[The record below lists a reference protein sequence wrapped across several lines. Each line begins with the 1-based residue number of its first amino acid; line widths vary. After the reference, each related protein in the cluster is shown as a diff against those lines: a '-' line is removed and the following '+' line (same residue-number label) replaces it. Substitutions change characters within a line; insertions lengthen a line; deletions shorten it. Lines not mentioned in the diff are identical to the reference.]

1 MDLSPIVYV
10 TTNKI
15 QNSLPTKPLVALLDS
30 GSSHTMVKQNSLPH
44 GTIPNQSEPKR
55 TTTTNGTFS
64 TNSEVHLHQVKFPEF
79 GNHCI
84 DNIKADIFDS
94 PSCRYDLIIGRDILK
109 IMGIKIDFKGHV
121 LTWMGRDLPM
131 KSSSDFSPTKV
142 DEVEQYFNHLRE
154 TEEDEDFDIFAEL
167 YADDVLI
174 KDRKYQAVSP
184 EEVVRQ
190 LDHLTVDQRQKL
202 KTTFEKY
209 KRVFDGTLGKHP
221 TAKID
226 IELIPGAKPIYQSPY
241 PVSFK
246 RKALFQREL
255 NNMIADGVF
264 TRIGESEWGFP
275 SFIIPKKDGRVRWL
289 SDFRK
294 LNKLIVRK
302 PFPLPKIQDIL
313 QQRGKYTYFTKID
326 LSMMFYC
333 FELSERSKRICVIS
347 TEENNYSYNRL
358 PMGVKISPDVAQR
371 FMVDMLQGIP
381 NCCCYIDDLGIWT
394 DGSFDDHLAVVD
406 LVLSRLHANN
416 MKCNPL
422 KCEWFVK
429 ETDFLGFWMTPEGV
443 KPWKKRIDSILQM
456 DRPKNNSDVRAFIGA
471 VNHYKSLWPRRA
483 HVLAPLAEL
492 TGKGRFEWTPRHEK
506 SFQEMKAIITADAMN
521 TFPDY
526 SIPFHIFTDA
536 SDFQL
541 GAAITQ
547 HQKPIA
553 YYSKKLTPA
562 QKNYTTT
569 EKELL
574 AIVMTLTTYR
584 KMLMGSKLHVYT
596 DHKNLTFKTFSVQR
610 ILRWRLFV
618 DQFDCDIHYIPGHR
632 NVLADCFSRLPQ
644 MEKPSA
650 GVKELQGK
658 GKLIDFNSIKLPQ
671 DNEEIIDGETFLNI
685 AQQIVT
691 GCTQATER
699 SLDTNQ
705 NNETFYIELRECL
718 LNLPPLDVM
727 DNPITINNIVNHQS
741 SDLSLLNKVITDSH
755 DFRHEEIEGYEVV
768 HFRTFDEGS
777 EIWKIVIPPTLL
789 PQLLKWYHLVLGHC
803 GQQRLYQT
811 VKARFHANNLQRKCN
826 DTITNCPQK
835 CQLNK
840 QSNKNYGHLPPR
852 AAGLFPWETVAV
864 DLIGPWKVKVNNVEM
879 QFMALTCIDPVSN
892 VVEAIRLRNKT
903 SEHVAE
909 QFANCWL
916 SRYPRPIK
924 CIHDNGGEFLGWN
937 FQELLTRAG
946 IRSKPT
952 TIKNPQ
958 ANAVCERMHKTVADI
973 LRSIIKED
981 PPRRRADVEQKI
993 DNALSTCVHALRCA
1007 INHTMKT
1014 SPGAM
1019 VFNRD
1024 MLMNVQLLVDLESIR
1039 GRRQQKI
1046 DDNTKRNNNKRI
1058 DHNYQIGDLVKL
1070 KVYDPTKLEERF
1082 KGPYRI
1088 DQVFTNGTVSMQTK
1102 PGIGTR
1108 INIRKIE
1115 PYRGRL

>member
-1 MDLSPIVYV
+1 
-10 TTNKI
+10 
-15 QNSLPTKPLVALLDS
+15 
-30 GSSHTMVKQNSLPH
+30 
-44 GTIPNQSEPKR
+44 
-55 TTTTNGTFS
+55 
-64 TNSEVHLHQVKFPEF
+64 
-79 GNHCI
+79 
-84 DNIKADIFDS
+84 
-94 PSCRYDLIIGRDILK
+94 
-109 IMGIKIDFKGHV
+109 MGATIDFDKQAIQ
-121 LTWMGRDLPM
+121 WMGRDLPM
-131 KSSSDFSPTKV
+131 KDPRRISHFTSPSF
-142 DEVEQYFNHLRE
+142 DHYDAYLLQEE
-154 TEEDEDFDIFAEL
+154 EEDASLFEV

-190 LDHLTVDQRQKL
+190 LNHLSVQQKQRLKL
-202 KTTFEKY
+202 VFEKY
-209 KRVFDGTLGKHP
+209 KRVFDGKLGKHP

-226 IELIPGAKPIYQSPY
+226 IELVPNAKPIYQNPY

-246 RKALFQREL
+246 RKALFKREL
-255 NNMIADGVF
+255 DNMIADGVF

-313 QQRGKYTYFTKID
+313 LERGTYTYFTKID

-333 FELSERSKRICVIS
+333 FELSDRSKRICVIS

-371 FMVDMLQGIP
+371 FMNDMLRGIP

-394 DGSFDDHLAVVD
+394 NGTFEEHLKVVD

-443 KPWKKRIDSILQM
+443 KPWKKRIDAILKM
-456 DRPKNNSDVRAFIGA
+456 DRPRNNTDVRAFIGA

-492 TGKGRFEWTPRHEK
+492 TGRGTFQWTDRHEQ
-506 SFQEMKAIITADAMN
+506 SFLQMKAIITADAMN
-521 TFPDY
+521 AFPDY
-526 SIPFHIFTDA
+526 SIPFHVYTDA

-541 GAAITQ
+541 GAAILQ
-547 HQKPIA
+547 NHKPLA

-584 KMLMGSKLHVYT
+584 KLLYGSKIYLYT

-618 DQFDCDIHYIPGHR
+618 DQFDCELCYIPGKE

-650 GVKELQGK
+650 GINELQGR
-658 GKLIDFNSIKLPQ
+658 GKSIDFNKIKLPK
-671 DNEEIIDGETFLNI
+671 DDEEIIEGETFLSI
-685 AQQIVT
+685 AHKFCETISQEQ
-691 GCTQATER
+691 ER
-699 SLDTNQ
+699 EPDN
-705 NNETFYIELRECL
+705 NNESFYQDLKECL
-718 LNLPPLDVM
+718 LNLPPLEEM
-727 DNPITINNIVNHQS
+727 DNPITTNNIVNHQS
-741 SDLSLLNKVITDSH
+741 ADLPLQRKIISDPEH
-755 DFRHEEIEGYEVV
+755 YQHQEIEGYEVV
-768 HFRTFDEGS
+768 HTRSNDLAGNP
-777 EIWKIVIPPTLL
+777 IWKIAIPTTLL
-789 PQLLKWYHLVLGHC
+789 PQLLMWYHLVLGHC
-803 GQQRLYQT
+803 GQQRLYNT
-811 VKARFHANNLQRKCN
+811 VRARFHSNNLQSACIETVNR
-826 DTITNCPQK
+826 CPRR

-852 AAGLFPWETVAV
+852 TAELFPWETVAV
-864 DLIGPWKVKVNNVEM
+864 DLIGPWKINVNNIELE
-879 QFMALTCIDPVSN
+879 FHALTCIDPVSN
-892 VVEAIRLRNKT
+892 VVEAIRIRNKT

-909 QFANCWL
+909 QFENCWL
-916 SRYPRPIK
+916 ARYPRPLK
-924 CIHDNGGEFLGWN
+924 CIHDNGGEFIGWN
-937 FQELLTRAG
+937 FQEMLTRAG

-952 TIKNPQ
+952 SVKNPQ
-958 ANAVCERMHKTVADI
+958 SNAVCERMHKTVADI
-973 LRSIIKED
+973 LRNIIKED
-981 PPRRRADVEQKI
+981 PPTHLDEAEQKI
-993 DNALSTCVHALRCA
+993 DNALATCIHALRCA
-1007 INHTMKT
+1007 VNNTMKT

-1024 MLMNVQLLVDLESIR
+1024 MLMNVQLIADLASIR
-1039 GRRQQKI
+1039 GRRQQLI
-1046 DDNTKRNNNKRI
+1046 DDNIMRQNKKRI
-1058 DHNYQIGDLVKL
+1058 DYNYRVGELVKMRIH
-1070 KVYDPTKLEERF
+1070 DPSKLSERF

-1088 DQVFTNGTVSMQTK
+1088 SQVNTNGTVSLQIRPHIT
-1102 PGIGTR
+1102 TT

-1115 PYRGRL
+1115 PYKGEL